1 MKETTLA
8 QRFAEKFCTP
18 DCTLQKGKV
27 EHSVNCSYSKG
38 LKSVILTLADEHAK
52 DGSIIPLADAIE
64 KLLLSFIQAELLL
77 LAGESEAEIV
87 NPDTKDSFERGV
99 NSGLRQ
105 SAALIRKRAEL
116 N

>member
-1 MKETTLA
+1 MTTLKERFEKDFPEWRQKNA
-8 QRFAEKFCTP
+8 QANH
-18 DCTLQKGKV
+18 V
-27 EHSVNCSYSKG
+27 
-38 LKSVILTLADEHAK
+38 
-52 DGSIIPLADAIE
+52 
-64 KLLLSFIQAELLL
+64 LSFIQAELLL
-77 LAGESEAEIV
+77 LAEESEAEIV